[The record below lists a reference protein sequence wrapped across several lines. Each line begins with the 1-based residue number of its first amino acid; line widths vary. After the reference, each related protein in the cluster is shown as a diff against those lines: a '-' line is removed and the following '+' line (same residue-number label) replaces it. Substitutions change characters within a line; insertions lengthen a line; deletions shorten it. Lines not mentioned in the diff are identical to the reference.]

1 EIFDYIQPGEELVQE
16 PFQRLMVD
24 RQLIA
29 YKYDGFWLPM
39 DTAKDK
45 KRLDDLYDSGDPPW
59 FVWKHA
65 APRRSVTS
73 LTTRIRLEV
82 PQPLPVLRTGTRAA
96 GDARARV
103 PPSAGPGVACPVPR
117 SPLR

>member
-1 EIFDYIQPGEELVQE
+1 
-16 PFQRLMVD
+16 
-24 RQLIA
+24 
-29 YKYDGFWLPM
+29 M

-82 PQPLPVLRTGTRAA
+82 PQPLPVLRTGT
-96 GDARARV
+96 
-103 PPSAGPGVACPVPR
+103 
-117 SPLR
+117 